1 MKFKGSCTLHS
12 PKILFST
19 FYVGKGSRAQ
29 PYPAVTIMNNFITST
44 YQKYYQFMKNLELN
58 IFMEIRAHSWRQLFQ
73 NYFETAKYFY
83 SAITLYFDKYIYYN
97 NTYNSVG
104 GSVVECSPATR
115 ATRVR
120 FPADANFYP
129 KTFGHIC
136 KQLTINVMQALFIS
150 TLLQKQLRF
159 WNYLIIFPID
169 RIDSSE
175 PHRQRNSFAPGWM

>member
-1 MKFKGSCTLHS
+1 MHKAGY
-12 PKILFST
+12 T
-19 FYVGKGSRAQ
+19 FQ
-29 PYPAVTIMNNFITST
+29 
-44 YQKYYQFMKNLELN
+44 
-58 IFMEIRAHSWRQLFQ
+58 
-73 NYFETAKYFY
+73 
-83 SAITLYFDKYIYYN
+83 YYN
-97 NTYNSVG
+97 NTHNSVG

-129 KTFGHIC
+129 KTFDHIC
-136 KQLTINVMQALFIS
+136 
-150 TLLQKQLRF
+150 KQLRF

>member
-1 MKFKGSCTLHS
+1 MTV
-12 PKILFST
+12 I
-19 FYVGKGSRAQ
+19 GKKCQVKMSELVQQYR
-29 PYPAVTIMNNFITST
+29 VMEIM
-44 YQKYYQFMKNLELN
+44 LN

-97 NTYNSVG
+97 NTHNSVG

-136 KQLTINVMQALFIS
+136 KQLNERLLNSDFTYRSKIS
-150 TLLQKQLRF
+150 VNHAMMIIIDFKAEMRLRF
-159 WNYLIIFPID
+159 WNYVIIFPID

>member
-1 MKFKGSCTLHS
+1 MTV
-12 PKILFST
+12 I
-19 FYVGKGSRAQ
+19 GKKCQVKMSELVQQYR
-29 PYPAVTIMNNFITST
+29 VIEIM
-44 YQKYYQFMKNLELN
+44 LN

-97 NTYNSVG
+97 NTHNSVG

-129 KTFGHIC
+129 KTFGYIC
-136 KQLTINVMQALFIS
+136 KQNHAMMIIIDFKAEMR
-150 TLLQKQLRF
+150 LRF
-159 WNYLIIFPID
+159 WNYVIIFPID